1 MFDMPEK
8 PRTRHTGSRI
18 FIALAFILLAAGVL
32 FVVLTCHIY
41 FRYQRYQ
48 RALEYTFGS
57 TARVVVTLD
66 GERILLSSHN
76 RLTLYSML
84 SDSSG
89 TRREWAEEGT
99 ERFTFYTRSAVGEGK
114 GEVADAGDGWVSV
127 RFSYEDGE
135 WAYTFKNRMPYAQYI
150 RTVSPEGWLQPN
162 TVLKNGAE
170 D

>member
-8 PRTRHTGSRI
+8 PKARHTGSRI
-18 FIALAFILLAAGVL
+18 LVSLAFALLAAGVL
-32 FVVLTCHIY
+32 FVVFTCHVY
-41 FRYQRYQ
+41 FRYQQYQ

-66 GERILLSSHN
+66 GERILLSGHN
-76 RLTLYSML
+76 RFTLYSML

-99 ERFTFYTRSAVGEGK
+99 DSFTFYTRSAVGEGT

-127 RFSYEDGE
+127 RFSYEGEE
-135 WAYTFKNRMPYAQYI
+135 WAYTFKNRMDYDGYLTA
-150 RTVSPEGWLQPN
+150 VSPSGWLEPN
-162 TVLKNGAE
+162 TVLENRVG
-170 D
+170 